1 MTKLNLKQ
9 TNLLEIL
16 IALNAWELEEKTE
29 LQTQSGR
36 SLYFQLAQ
44 AMLASESAGGV
55 SLKRRVGT
63 ACERSIRERIRTF
76 QQAELLCVKGND
88 KDARTKQ
95 IVPTKKFAE
104 DLAKHLDHCIE
115 LLESQFILIEKRR
128 EDCARNC

>member
-88 KDARTKQ
+88 KDAISAKTEALAAASGKL
-95 IVPTKKFAE
+95 AE
-104 DLAKHLDHCIE
+104 RAYEIGRAHV
-115 LLESQFILIEKRR
+115 
-128 EDCARNC
+128 